1 MHWFSLRKSFAVMRV
16 RCFANRFQEPYVIM
30 RYTPSTLLFD
40 ERFVDYGCNK
50 VQYIDHLRH
59 MGRRGDGVTCRIQ
72 VLYHDQRVRD
82 GYCSLRVREWR
93 G

>member
-1 MHWFSLRKSFAVMRV
+1 MIV
-16 RCFANRFQEPYVIM
+16 

-59 MGRRGDGVTCRIQ
+59 KGRNGMRVPCRVQ
-72 VLYHDQRVRD
+72 VLYHDECLCD
-82 GYCSLRVREWR
+82 GYCSL
-93 G
+93 

>member
-59 MGRRGDGVTCRIQ
+59 MGRRGDGVTCRI
-72 VLYHDQRVRD
+72 
-82 GYCSLRVREWR
+82 
-93 G
+93 